1 MLTPELVQAR
11 RQKGELFLVS
21 LGARKD
27 RAITL
32 AGELLGAAET
42 SLGQSRETLD
52 AAWEGILVEPRDRKL
67 KDALC
72 KLIEDGLAF
81 DVETPVD
88 PIELRRRVFT
98 RATIE
103 RRSEEGLD
111 RIALLSEMGID
122 VGLSTEQMELA
133 LFADL
138 KSAHVA
144 RAKQPGELVPGG
156 AAALI
161 ARFDLAQRQAVLL
174 RATELSV
181 ELEVTDRAA
190 LRALFRK
197 LKFFRL
203 LFTAEMLEAG
213 KVLLRVDGPFSL
225 FESVTKYG
233 LSLALALPWIEATG
247 KHRMV
252 ADLRWG
258 KERLPLRFTVEGDRG
273 AHTVEA
279 PSIPEELATLVR
291 RIADRSGCPWTVAEA
306 DVVLDAKG
314 SGSIIPDLVFTHRS
328 KKRKVYLELMG
339 YWSRDAL
346 WRRIEMIEKGALRER
361 VIFCASERLRVSES
375 ALSSEHAALLTYKGA
390 ISITALLDK
399 LDALA

>member
-11 RQKGELFLVS
+11 RQKGELLLVS
-21 LGARKD
+21 LGPRKE
-27 RAITL
+27 RAVTL
-32 AGELLGAAET
+32 ASELVSAAEA
-42 SLGQSRETLD
+42 SLGQSRETLE
-52 AAWEGILVEPRDRKL
+52 AAWDGILVEPRDRKL
-67 KDALC
+67 KDALS
-72 KLIEDGLAF
+72 KLIEDALAF

-103 RRSEEGLD
+103 RRTDAGLD
-111 RIALLSEMGID
+111 RVALLSEMA
-122 VGLSTEQMELA
+122 VEVELSAEQLELA

-156 AAALI
+156 AEALI

-197 LKFFRL
+197 MKFFRL
-203 LFTAEMLEAG
+203 LFTAEMREAG
-213 KVLLRVDGPFSL
+213 KVHLRIDGPFSL

-247 KHRMV
+247 KHKIV

-258 KERLPLRFTVEGDRG
+258 KERLPLRFTVEGSRQ
-273 AHTVEA
+273 AHAVEA
-279 PSIPEELATLVR
+279 PAMPEELSTLVR
-291 RIADRSGCPWTVAEA
+291 RISERSGCPWTVAEA

-314 SGSIIPDLVFTHRS
+314 SGAVIPDLVFTHRS
-328 KKRKVYLELMG
+328 TKKRVYLELMG

-346 WRRIEMIEKGALRER
+346 WKRIEMIEKGALRER
-361 VIFCASERLRVSES
+361 VVFCASERLRVSES
-375 ALSSEHAALLTYKGA
+375 ALSSDHAAVLTYKGA
-390 ISITALLDK
+390 VSVTALLDK
-399 LDALA
+399 LDALR